1 MEVKHDLNATKKR
14 MKELTRQKDETAIK
28 EHMIEIYNLM
38 AECDYRTLNL
48 DLNNGFK
55 IVCTILE
62 DEKNG

>member
-14 MKELTRQKDETAIK
+14 MKELTRQKNENEIK
-28 EHMIEIYNLM
+28 EHLIKTYNLM

-48 DLNNGFK
+48 DLGNGFK

-62 DEKNG
+62 VENNG

>member
-28 EHMIEIYNLM
+28 EHMIEIYKLM